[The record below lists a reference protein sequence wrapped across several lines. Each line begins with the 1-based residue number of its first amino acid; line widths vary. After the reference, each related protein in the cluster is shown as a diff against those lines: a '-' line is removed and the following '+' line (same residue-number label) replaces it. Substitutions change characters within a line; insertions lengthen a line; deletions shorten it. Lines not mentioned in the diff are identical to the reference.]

1 MIFSDECKIDV
12 GTENIVLIWWKACVE
27 WMQCCLSQSP
37 TPEWSFMLWDW
48 IFFNIVQYV
57 GSMTVSGGYTIARKY
72 IDIIYNYFH
81 LLLPVI
87 FQEIITFIKATMP
100 PFT

>member
-12 GTENIVLIWWKACVE
+12 GTENIVLIWKAGVE
-27 WMQCCLSQSP
+27 WIQCCLSQSP

-48 IFFNIVQYV
+48 IVFNSV

-72 IDIIYNYFH
+72 IY
-81 LLLPVI
+81 L
-87 FQEIITFIKATMP
+87 
-100 PFT
+100 

>member
-1 MIFSDECKIDV
+1 
-12 GTENIVLIWWKACVE
+12 
-27 WMQCCLSQSP
+27 
-37 TPEWSFMLWDW
+37 MLWDW

-57 GSMTVSGGYTIARKY
+57 GSMTVCGGYTIARKY

-81 LLLPVI
+81 LLLHVI

>member
-1 MIFSDECKIDV
+1 MLSITISDT
-12 GTENIVLIWWKACVE
+12 GVE
-27 WMQCCLSQSP
+27 FYVMGLNC
-37 TPEWSFMLWDW
+37 
-48 IFFNIVQYV
+48 FNSV